1 MEITWYGHSCFKFSE
16 RGLATV
22 VADPYDHQLIGHKAL
37 NLDAEIVTISH
48 AKPGHNHISAVNGSP
63 FIISGPGEY
72 EIGGVFV
79 TGIQTND
86 PKGSTTPE
94 DQNTLYVFDYN
105 GINVA
110 HLGGLNRVPSQ
121 REIQELGPIHIAL
134 VPIGGTTTLNAAK
147 ASEIVH
153 LLEPNIVIPM
163 HYMTKTSN
171 IKLDPLGK
179 FLKEMGSP
187 QIEAQEMVK
196 LSNVRSLPEET
207 QMIVLETQVS

>member
-1 MEITWYGHSCFKFSE
+1 MDITWFGHSCFKLTE

-22 VADPYDHQLIGHKAL
+22 VADPFDHQIIGHKPL
-37 NLDAEIVTISH
+37 KFEAEIISISH
-48 AKPGHNHISAVNGSP
+48 NKPGHNFTEAVKGEP

-79 TGIQTND
+79 TGIPTND
-86 PKGSTTPE
+86 QNDQSLPE
-94 DQNTLYVFDYN
+94 DRNTLYVFDYN

-110 HLGGLNRVPSQ
+110 HLGGMNRVPNQ
-121 REIQELGPIHIAL
+121 REIQELGPVHIAL

-163 HYMTKTSN
+163 HYMLDQSN
-171 IKLDPLGK
+171 IKLDPLNK
-179 FLKEMGSP
+179 FLKEMGVSS
-187 QIEAQEMVK
+187 IESQNILRLTSA
-196 LSNVRSLPEET
+196 RSLPEET
-207 QMIVLETQVS
+207 QVIVLEAQ

>member
-1 MEITWYGHSCFKFSE
+1 MDITWFGHSCFKFTE

-22 VADPYDHQLIGHKAL
+22 IADPFDHHIIGHKPL
-37 NLDAEIVTISH
+37 KFDAEIISISH
-48 AKPGHNHISAVNGSP
+48 DKPGHNFTQAVKGDP

-86 PKGSTTPE
+86 QKNSTGSE

-110 HLGGLNRVPSQ
+110 HLGGLNRVPNQ
-121 REIQELGPIHIAL
+121 REIQELGPVHIAL

-163 HYMTKTSN
+163 HYMIDQSN
-171 IKLDPLGK
+171 IKLDPLNK
-179 FLKEMGSP
+179 FLKEMGSSS
-187 QIEAQEMVK
+187 IDAQPM
-196 LSNVRSLPEET
+196 LRLTSARNLPEET
-207 QMIVLETQVS
+207 QVIVLEAQ

>member
-1 MEITWYGHSCFKFSE
+1 MDITWFGHSCFKFTE

-22 VADPYDHQLIGHKAL
+22 IADPFDHHIIGHKPL
-37 NLDAEIVTISH
+37 KFDAEIISISH
-48 AKPGHNHISAVNGSP
+48 DKPGHNFTQAVKGDP

-86 PKGSTTPE
+86 QKNSTGSE

-110 HLGGLNRVPSQ
+110 HLGGLNRVPNQ
-121 REIQELGPIHIAL
+121 REIQELGPVHIAL

-163 HYMTKTSN
+163 HYMIDQSN
-171 IKLDPLGK
+171 IKLDPLNK
-179 FLKEMGSP
+179 FLKEMGNSS
-187 QIEAQEMVK
+187 IDAQPM
-196 LSNVRSLPEET
+196 LRLTSARNLPEET
-207 QMIVLETQVS
+207 QVIVLEAQ

>member
-1 MEITWYGHSCFKFSE
+1 MDITWYGHSCFKFTE

-22 VADPYDHQLIGHKAL
+22 VADPFDHKIIGHTPLKLEAQ
-37 NLDAEIVTISH
+37 IITISH
-48 AKPGHNHISAVNGSP
+48 NKPGHNYIETIHGDP
-63 FIISGPGEY
+63 FIINGAGEY

-79 TGIQTND
+79 TGIQTNEGKND
-86 PKGSTTPE
+86 SEEETR
-94 DQNTLYVFDYN
+94 NTIYVYDYD

-121 REIQELGPIHIAL
+121 REIQELGPVHIAL

-163 HYMTKTSN
+163 HYMTDQST
-171 IKLDPLGK
+171 IKLDPLNK
-179 FLKEMGSP
+179 FLKEMGVSSIDSQP
-187 QIEAQEMVK
+187 LLR
-196 LSNVRSLPEET
+196 LSSARNLPEET
-207 QMIVLETQVS
+207 QVIVLEAQE

>member
-1 MEITWYGHSCFKFSE
+1 MDITWFGHSCFKFTE

-22 VADPYDHQLIGHKAL
+22 IADPFDHHIIGHKPL
-37 NLDAEIVTISH
+37 KFDAEIISISH
-48 AKPGHNHISAVNGSP
+48 NKPGHNFTQAVKGDA

-79 TGIQTND
+79 TGIQTTDQNS
-86 PKGSTTPE
+86 STLPE
-94 DQNTLYVFDYN
+94 DQNTIYVFDYN

-110 HLGGLNRVPSQ
+110 HLGGLNRVPNQ
-121 REIQELGPIHIAL
+121 REIQELGPVHIAL

-163 HYMTKTSN
+163 HYMVDQSN
-171 IKLDPLGK
+171 IKLDPLNK
-179 FLKEMGSP
+179 FLKEMGNSS
-187 QIEAQEMVK
+187 IEAQPM
-196 LSNVRSLPEET
+196 LRLTSARNLPEET
-207 QMIVLETQVS
+207 QVIVLEAQ